1 MFGGFGTLPRKV
13 NHAQPS
19 VLGAVQP
26 HQLFRDITPPTLGPV
41 TEDAPP
47 ARRGRTTAL
56 GVVHAPPLATQ
67 PEHREHQ
74 PALRMKP
81 ATGIKLS
88 ILIPTLASR
97 ASLLVKLRHK
107 LQKQL
112 STLGAAAQVQA
123 LTFKGSELYSAGAK
137 KSRLLEEAEGEY
149 VVFLDDDDEVS
160 DDYLP
165 EILRAIREH
174 PGVDCIGMRGSVAA
188 NGEKPGKVVYSLSNP
203 AASEII
209 GVYFR
214 PPCPAMPIRRDV
226 AGRFPYAD
234 ITGGEDADLAL
245 RMAREQAIATEAF
258 IDKVLITQNK
268 HRFDSKWAEQPA
280 TRIPASPGPIRTLLP
295 RSASSPDKLKIS
307 CILTSY
313 NRPHMIR
320 QALKSLQDQTHKN
333 FEVLLFDD
341 SSQMNIL
348 PILGEFTLPISQISI
363 NKVTPTQRRS
373 TNRLSMNI
381 NRGLALA
388 KGDLLCFL
396 ADDDYYFPGW
406 FEGAARYFQDNPQVN
421 VGYGRLLYSRSFQ
434 MEFKPGKEMLW
445 PGTVITK
452 PYDQLDHN
460 QVIHRRFPTP
470 YSWPE
475 SFKTVKNPDAHYFRA
490 IAHHHPFHP
499 IDVFAAVKRLHSK
512 NLQATVADI
521 VSEQA
526 ENLRE

>member
-1 MFGGFGTLPRKV
+1 
-13 NHAQPS
+13 
-19 VLGAVQP
+19 
-26 HQLFRDITPPTLGPV
+26 
-41 TEDAPP
+41 
-47 ARRGRTTAL
+47 
-56 GVVHAPPLATQ
+56 
-67 PEHREHQ
+67 
-74 PALRMKP
+74 MKP
-81 ATGIKLS
+81 ASGIKLS
-88 ILIPTLASR
+88 ILIPTLTSR
-97 ASLLVKLRHK
+97 ASLLVKLRNK

-112 STLGAAAQVQA
+112 TALGCAAQVQA

-149 VVFLDDDDEVS
+149 VVFIDDDDEVS

-165 EILRAIREH
+165 AIMRAIREH
-174 PGVDCIGMRGSVAA
+174 PGVDCIGMCGAVAA

-214 PPCPAMPIRRDV
+214 PPCPAMPIRRAV
-226 AGRFPYAD
+226 AGRFPHAD

-245 RMAREQAIATEAF
+245 RMAREQAIATEIF

-268 HRFDSKWAEQPA
+268 ARFDSRWAERSDA
-280 TRIPASPGPIRTLLP
+280 RIPASPAPIRRLLP
-295 RSASSPDKLKIS
+295 RPSSSPDTLKIS

-313 NRPHMIR
+313 NRPHMVR

-363 NKVTPTQRRS
+363 SKVTPKQRRS
-373 TNRLSMNI
+373 ANRLSMNI

-388 KGDLLCFL
+388 TGDLLCFL

-406 FEGAARYFQDNPQVN
+406 FEGAARYFQEHPHVN
-421 VGYGRLLYSRSFQ
+421 VGYGRLIYSRSFQ

-490 IAHHHPFHP
+490 IAQHHPFHP
-499 IDVFAAVKRLHSK
+499 IDIYAAVKRLHSK
-512 NLQATVADI
+512 NLQTTVADI